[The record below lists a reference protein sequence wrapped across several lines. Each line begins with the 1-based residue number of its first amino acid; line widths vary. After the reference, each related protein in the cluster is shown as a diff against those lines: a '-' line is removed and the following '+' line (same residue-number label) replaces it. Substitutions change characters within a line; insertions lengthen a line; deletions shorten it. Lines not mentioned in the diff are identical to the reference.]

1 MVALGRSADGVSP
14 GMTPKV
20 KERIKL
26 AMYMWVTSTA
36 KFCPMQTRL
45 PVLSFEQVFQKTF
58 QLLFSIFTFFLPNPN
73 TQTLSVS

>member
-1 MVALGRSADGVSP
+1 MAALGRSADGVSP

-20 KERIKL
+20 KERTKL

-45 PVLSFEQVFQKTF
+45 PALSFENISQKTF
-58 QLLFSIFTFFLPNPN
+58 PQFFSISTCFVYQIRIHRLFR
-73 TQTLSVS
+73 